1 MGALFR
7 PPRAEAAQQRP
18 GARGGWQGWAEHGLR
33 WSKAILTPLWV
44 SQTQQ
49 NISFCLNLSKTK
61 HSSSLNPEAKR
72 CTNALNFKDHRS
84 CSRLST
90 PCDPHGPYLRTTAE
104 PSELQALPHSPG
116 TSPHPRERWA
126 HRHPTPSSS
135 TRLASSHPRSA
146 ITAQLPGNSLTSA
159 HSSRLAQTLLWP
171 LSSPPPR
178 CFHVIRETPVIGFP
192 HPLIGSISPQHPCL
206 APLPTVWSSDR
217 SVHPPHSLPWGQA
230 VSPRPQWGG
239 WGETVSFGVKNLKI

>member
-1 MGALFR
+1 MLEGDGSCFSLRSPPSTARPVPAPFTPIARGDVRPQPRSRRSHGLGALFR

-18 GARGGWQGWAEHGLR
+18 GARGGWQGWAEHRLR

-126 HRHPTPSSS
+126 HGHPTPSSS
-135 TRLASSHPRSA
+135 TH
-146 ITAQLPGNSLTSA
+146 LTSSILA
-159 HSSRLAQTLLWP
+159 LQSRHSSQ
-171 LSSPPPR
+171 
-178 CFHVIRETPVIGFP
+178 ETA
-192 HPLIGSISPQHPCL
+192 S
-206 APLPTVWSSDR
+206 PLPTAAGWHR
-217 SVHPPHSLPWGQA
+217 PCCGLYPPLPHGA
-230 VSPRPQWGG
+230 F
-239 WGETVSFGVKNLKI
+239 TL